1 MTNALANDNL
11 AVDTPTEHHGRRK
24 KGEPL
29 DQAYVVSGAVDPT
42 AVITGAT
49 LDPKREYVSRLFLGH
64 AAIAVTIAH
73 ELVYHQFPEREPFYV
88 RVVRR
93 WFLATERIGQAN
105 ASLGAGVTSL
115 SQETGLIG
123 GVHWIGRVAL
133 GEQVRDLLARGEVR
147 EARELVKSTPAVE
160 LDGWRSLLRPPSA
173 TVRPAQGEMDTMENA
188 RWLKEH
194 AAEYAGQWIALKAG
208 ELLAADL
215 SRAELTRKLRAE
227 GKLAG
232 AFLVCLKN

>member
-1 MTNALANDNL
+1 MTNTLANNL
-11 AVDTPTEHHGRRK
+11 AVDTPHAEQHGRR
-24 KGEPL
+24 GDPL
-29 DQAYVVSGAVDPT
+29 DQAYVVSGGVDPT

-49 LDPKREYVSRLFLGH
+49 LDPKREYVSQLFLGH
-64 AAIAVTIAH
+64 GAIAVTIAH
-73 ELVYHQFPEREPFYV
+73 ELVYHQFPERESFYSIG
-88 RVVRR
+88 VRR
-93 WFLATERIGQAN
+93 WFVAERIRQAN

-115 SQETGLIG
+115 SEETGLSG
-123 GVHWIGRVAL
+123 RVRWIGRVAL
-133 GEQVRDLLARGEVR
+133 GHQVRDLLARGEVR
-147 EARELVKSTPAVE
+147 EARELVESTPAAE

-173 TVRPAQGEMDTMENA
+173 TVRPAQGETGAMENA

-227 GKLAG
+227 GRLAG